1 MARAPRSAA
10 GTGLAEPKLA
20 GEDHPLAL
28 RRSLA
33 DLQDLGVP
41 VEPRDRE
48 LVHEPVSAEYLR
60 RVARVVH
67 GRIRRRELRDRGL
80 LLERLARLPSGGR
93 VVPGDSRPPGA
104 HVHVSD
110 LELDVLGVAEPGG

>member
-1 MARAPRSAA
+1 MSRAIRSAA

-20 GEDHPLAL
+20 GDDHPLDL
-28 RRSLA
+28 RRSLT

-67 GRIRRRELRDRGL
+67 GRIRRRELRDRRL
-80 LLERLARLPSGGR
+80 PLERLPPLPSRGP
-93 VVPGDSRPPGA
+93 VATGDR
-104 HVHVSD
+104 
-110 LELDVLGVAEPGG
+110 